1 MNENIGK
8 SDGKYGILLRAYRRR
23 SNGQRISGRPDHRD
37 SVRNHHDVE
46 RHHAG
51 RANCMRVYLSG
62 PITGRDDYREQFA
75 KAECFLKALEYE
87 VINPTKVSDAFP
99 DLSYGE
105 YMKIDLTLLEMCDA
119 IYMLEDWEQSAGAQL
134 EFHYAK
140 VWKKQILRS

>member
-1 MNENIGK
+1 MNEGISK
-8 SDGKYGILLRAYRRR
+8 SNGKYGILLRTHRWR
-23 SNGQRISGRPDHRD
+23 SNGQQFCGRSDHRD

-46 RHHAG
+46 WHHAG
-51 RANCMRVYLSG
+51 RADCMRVYLSG
-62 PITGRDDYREQFA
+62 PITGRDDYRERFA
-75 KAECFLKALEYE
+75 TIEHYLTELEHE

-140 VWKKQILRS
+140 VWKKQILRY

>member
-1 MNENIGK
+1 MNEDIGK
-8 SDGKYGILLRAYRRR
+8 SNGKYGILLRFNRWR
-23 SNGQRISGRPDHRD
+23 SNGQQFGSGSDHRD
-37 SVRNHHDVE
+37 SVRNRNDVE
-46 RHHAG
+46 WHHAG
-51 RANCMRVYLSG
+51 RADRMRVYLSG
-62 PITGRDDYREQFA
+62 PITGRDDYRERFA
-75 KAECFLKALEYE
+75 TIEHYLTALEHE

-140 VWKKQILRS
+140 VWKKQILRY

>member
-1 MNENIGK
+1 MNEDIST
-8 SDGKYGILLRAYRRR
+8 SDGKYGILLHLNRRW
-23 SNGQRISGRPDHRD
+23 SNGQQFCGRSDHRD
-37 SVRNHHDVE
+37 SVRDCDDVE
-46 RHHAG
+46 WHHAG
-51 RANCMRVYLSG
+51 RADCMRVYLSG
-62 PITGRDDYREQFA
+62 PITGRDDYRERFA
-75 KAECFLKALEYE
+75 TIEHYLTELEHE

-140 VWKKQILRS
+140 VWKKQILRY

>member
-1 MNENIGK
+1 MNENISK
-8 SDGKYGILLRAYRRR
+8 SDGKYGILLRTYRRR
-23 SNGQRISGRPDHRD
+23 SNGQQLCGRPDHRD

-51 RANCMRVYLSG
+51 RADCMRVYLSG
-62 PITGRDDYREQFA
+62 PITGRDDYRERFA
-75 KAECFLKALEYE
+75 TIEHYLTALEHE

-140 VWKKQILRS
+140 VWKKQILRY

>member
-1 MNENIGK
+1 MNEDIGK
-8 SDGKYGILLRAYRRR
+8 SNGKYGILLRTHRWR
-23 SNGQRISGRPDHRD
+23 SNGQCIGGGSDHRD

-46 RHHAG
+46 WHHAG
-51 RANCMRVYLSG
+51 RADCMRVYLSG
-62 PITGRDDYREQFA
+62 PITGRDDYRVRFA
-75 KAECFLKALEYE
+75 TIEHYLTELEHE

-105 YMKIDLTLLEMCDA
+105 YMKLDLTLLEMCDA

-140 VWKKQILRS
+140 VWKKQILRY